1 MKLVMYQDCIS
12 PHQVPLAR
20 ELAQMVGVNDFRY
33 VYRDMEQSQRSGIGW
48 DMRECDAWFVH
59 AKSHVEE
66 SRELVESVD
75 CLLTMFRDVVLLE
88 KRAEKGLM
96 TFVQTERWFK
106 PSIGMLRLLV
116 PSYRR
121 MAERFVRLLDVGG
134 VVYLPIGI
142 HAASDMARLCGL
154 MHGDLRCLFRAP
166 ELDFE
171 RKPGGKIWLKNGGDD
186 RKYCLDKMC
195 IWAYY
200 VETSKFDALPVQESS
215 DPRTSQQTRS
225 QRTTPTAI
233 RVLWVGRLLN
243 WKRVDTIVRAVGEHA
258 NLKRVDNSLPK
269 ITLDI
274 YGAGPEESR
283 LKKMA
288 LKYDDVVK
296 FYPPVPIDDVRKLM
310 REHDIYVL
318 ASNGYEGWGAVV
330 SEALEEGM
338 RVIGTYEAGSSAT
351 MLYDEQLFHSG
362 DFRGLEKLLTG
373 EMICCNSK
381 KWNAV
386 NAAGTFLDL
395 VAK

>member
-66 SRELVESVD
+66 SRELVESAD

-106 PSIGMLRLLV
+106 PSMGMLRLLV

-134 VVYLPIGI
+134 IVYLPIGI

-166 ELDFE
+166 KLDFE
-171 RKPGGKIWLKNGGDD
+171 RRPGGRIYIREQGIGNGEQNK
-186 RKYCLDKMC
+186 KYCLDKMRM
-195 IWAYY
+195 WGYY
-200 VETSKFDALPVQESS
+200 VEPSSFDALPVQE
-215 DPRTSQQTRS
+215 
-225 QRTTPTAI
+225 
-233 RVLWVGRLLN
+233 
-243 WKRVDTIVRAVGEHA
+243 
-258 NLKRVDNSLPK
+258 
-269 ITLDI
+269 
-274 YGAGPEESR
+274 
-283 LKKMA
+283 
-288 LKYDDVVK
+288 
-296 FYPPVPIDDVRKLM
+296 
-310 REHDIYVL
+310 
-318 ASNGYEGWGAVV
+318 ASNPSVKQLTHSQLTHSPTSPHGHLPRA
-330 SEALEEGM
+330 SAARA
-338 RVIGTYEAGSSAT
+338 RVRRQ
-351 MLYDEQLFHSG
+351 D
-362 DFRGLEKLLTG
+362 
-373 EMICCNSK
+373 C
-381 KWNAV
+381 
-386 NAAGTFLDL
+386 AA
-395 VAK
+395 